1 MQHQAATAAVPLQH
15 TESGRLCKVNTMG
28 GLDGRQD
35 VLSPS
40 HALLQKPFRT
50 EAPLLM
56 DIFQQV
62 FKGATAA
69 ELAAA
74 SAPVPMQRQPGQSRQ
89 ASIARP
95 KGDAERIWLSSP
107 SCCVT

>member
-1 MQHQAATAAVPLQH
+1 
-15 TESGRLCKVNTMG
+15 MG

-35 VLSPS
+35 VLS

-74 SAPVPMQRQPGQSRQ
+74 TAPVPMQRQPGQSRQ

-95 KGDAERIWLSSP
+95 KGDAQQIGSPAWLLRYMTCQALCQS
-107 SCCVT
+107 VKL

>member
-1 MQHQAATAAVPLQH
+1 MQCQAAAATVHIPH
-15 TESGRLCKVNTMG
+15 TECGCLCKVTVD
-28 GLDGRQD
+28 GLYGRQD
-35 VLSPS
+35 VLSQS

-74 SAPVPMQRQPGQSRQ
+74 PMPMQRQPGQSRQ